1 MTVIIKRY
9 ILMQN
14 EKWGV
19 FFGKNG
25 SLIVIKINDNGRK
38 YMQHQKDN

>member
-1 MTVIIKRY
+1 MKNKEVF
-9 ILMQN
+9 
-14 EKWGV
+14 

>member
-1 MTVIIKRY
+1 MK
-9 ILMQN
+9 N
-14 EKWGV
+14 EV

>member
-1 MTVIIKRY
+1 MK
-9 ILMQN
+9 N
-14 EKWGV
+14 KEV